1 VNAVADQTYC
11 TLADI
16 QSRLSVAG
24 VSSAVDDDA
33 STSDAVIDEASAVIE
48 EYLLAHYA
56 AADMAV
62 NRWVK
67 HQCSTVAAVL
77 LMQRRGN
84 DPPRS
89 LRRKYEEALEKL
101 EEVSEN
107 RKQVPGLVRRRA
119 SVPVMSTPRVQVGP
133 FGPRTVVD
141 RYRGT
146 PNRTPPRDYTPPR
159 DFTEPPQPGAGG
171 VL

>member
-1 VNAVADQTYC
+1 MSELTYC

-16 QSRLSVAG
+16 QARLSVAG
-24 VSSAVDDDA
+24 VSSAIDDDEDA
-33 STSDAVIDEASAVIE
+33 IDAVIDEASSVVE
-48 EYLLAHYA
+48 EYLLPHYSD
-56 AADMAV
+56 ADLSQ

-67 HQCSTVAAVL
+67 HQCSTIAAVL

-89 LRRKYEEALEKL
+89 LRRKYEESLEKMDL
-101 EEVSEN
+101 VCQGG
-107 RKQVPGLVRRRA
+107 RQVPGLVRRRA
-119 SVPVMSTPRVQVGP
+119 SVPVLSHPRVQIGP

-146 PNRTPPRDYTPPR
+146 PSRTPPRDYTPPR
-159 DFTEPPQPGAGG
+159 DLAEPPRPGGG
-171 VL
+171 A